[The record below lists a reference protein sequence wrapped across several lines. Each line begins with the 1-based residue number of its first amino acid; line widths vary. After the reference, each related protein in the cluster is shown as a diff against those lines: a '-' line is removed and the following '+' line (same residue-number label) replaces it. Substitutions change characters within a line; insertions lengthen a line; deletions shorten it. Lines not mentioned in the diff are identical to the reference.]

1 MIALKKLRV
10 LFGLIVVS
18 ASTTMLVG
26 CGTAQIRTIAVQGT
40 RANQGPTSVEIHN
53 VRGDVRVIVDPKRT
67 EPRITASFRYD
78 SFVTRLTRERAF
90 RAAPVA
96 ASYELRGDGVLL
108 VVRTD
113 AVRGNLPSLA
123 TDLTV
128 RIPACADVTIR
139 TAEGDVEVI
148 GANGTVDIVAD
159 TNDGRSVSIV
169 YRTDAA
175 ITGRVVIRTNSG
187 NILFNPGDGS
197 SGRFVLTSGS
207 GGAEFDVKAGK
218 VSDVV
223 LSSNARWEGVL
234 NGGENSITLHSDD
247 GTVRVKVRRG
257 PGRSHGF

>member
-10 LFGLIVVS
+10 RFALMAVS

-53 VRGDVRVIVDPKRT
+53 VRGDVRIIVDPKRT
-67 EPRITASFRYD
+67 EPKITVLFRHD
-78 SFVTRLTRERAF
+78 SFVTRITRERDF

-96 ASYELRGDGVLL
+96 ASYEQREGGVLL
-108 VVRTD
+108 KVWTD
-113 AVRGNLPSLA
+113 TVGGNLPSLT

-139 TAEGDVEVI
+139 TVGGDVEVV
-148 GANGTVDIVAD
+148 GANGVVDIVVD
-159 TNDGRSVSIV
+159 TDDGRSASIV

-175 ITGRVVIRTNSG
+175 ITDRVVIRTNSG
-187 NILFNPGDGS
+187 NILFNPGEGS
-197 SGRFVLTSGS
+197 TGRFVLTSGS

-223 LSSNARWEGVL
+223 LSDTARWEGVL
-234 NGGENSITLHSDD
+234 NGGENSITLHSDN
-247 GTVRVKVRRG
+247 GTVRMKMRRSRG
-257 PGRSHGF
+257 TPSGY

>member
-10 LFGLIVVS
+10 RFALMAVS

-53 VRGDVRVIVDPKRT
+53 VRGDVRVIVDPTRT
-67 EPRITASFRYD
+67 EPKTT
-78 SFVTRLTRERAF
+78 VTVRHAWFATPPPRQRPLPPPP
-90 RAAPVA
+90 APLSDA
-96 ASYELRGDGVLL
+96 PAGGGVLL
-108 VVRTD
+108 KVWTD
-113 AVRGNLPSLA
+113 TVGGNLPSLT

-139 TAEGDVEVI
+139 TVGGDVEVV
-148 GANGTVDIVAD
+148 GANGVVDIVVD
-159 TNDGRSVSIV
+159 TDDGRSASIV

-175 ITGRVVIRTNSG
+175 ITDRVVIRTNSG
-187 NILFNPGDGS
+187 NILFNPGEGS
-197 SGRFVLTSGS
+197 TGRFVLTSGS

-223 LSSNARWEGVL
+223 LSDTARWEGVL
-234 NGGENSITLHSDD
+234 NGGENSITLHSDK
-247 GTVRVKVRRG
+247 GTVRMKLRRSRG
-257 PGRSHGF
+257 TPRGS